1 MGALQTTKNGTT
13 KYTKITKKAGT
24 TEYTEYTEEWTERD
38 VGIPHRGSERGQP
51 GPAIRFCISLALI
64 LGGRMVDPA
73 HAVDERVLGLRQE
86 YNAVAAQIDSV
97 VWAMGVDDRSA
108 LDMSRL
114 PIERDALVVPRGD
127 EVVMIFWADDEAKV
141 WLNDYFVGE
150 TRLTP
155 VEVVVPSLYLSSTNR
170 IRVRCWDTDWV
181 ESGFLLGLYLRSEDG
196 TLHPIVTSDGSW
208 EGVGGPVEEIAYA
221 HSLPDIPEA
230 EVVWGPRVFGLVEM
244 TRTFDGSA
252 VERASTREG
261 SQGSGAT
268 REMRY
273 HDFVARLAML
283 ESERMRLTDELADY
297 AVASAVPGFVKGAA
311 APGLT
316 LGRAGPLE
324 EDTSRPVSE
333 EIDRWVKTLAPTSQ
347 AMVYPDRRRLRGED
361 AATDAGTRSPSATRE
376 GDRTGSYRPPS
387 DRRNTQPGAEA
398 GLGLAEGDGEAGS
411 PARTGGGGGG
421 RPTRLALLIPTGIL
435 TAYVLFA
442 VLQLRREW
450 FREAV

>member
-1 MGALQTTKNGTT
+1 M
-13 KYTKITKKAGT
+13 I
-24 TEYTEYTEEWTERD
+24 
-38 VGIPHRGSERGQP
+38 
-51 GPAIRFCISLALI
+51 
-64 LGGRMVDPA
+64 DPA

-97 VWAMGVDDRSA
+97 VRAMGVDDRNA

-181 ESGFLLGLYLRSEDG
+181 ESGFLLGLYLRGEDG

-261 SQGSGAT
+261 SQGSGSTRGSGAT

-273 HDFVARLAML
+273 HEFVARLAVL

-347 AMVYPDRRRLRGED
+347 AMVYPDRRKLRGED

-442 VLQLRREW
+442 VLQLRRVRI
-450 FREAV
+450 REAV

>member
-24 TEYTEYTEEWTERD
+24 TEYTEYTEEWTEQD

-97 VWAMGVDDRSA
+97 VRAMGVDDRSA

-221 HSLPDIPEA
+221 HGLPDIPEA